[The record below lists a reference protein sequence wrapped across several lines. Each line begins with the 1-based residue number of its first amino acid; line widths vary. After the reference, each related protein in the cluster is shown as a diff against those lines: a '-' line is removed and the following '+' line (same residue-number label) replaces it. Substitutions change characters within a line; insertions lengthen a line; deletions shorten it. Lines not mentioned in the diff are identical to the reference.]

1 VKIGFYGNAN
11 NYPFMLAQA
20 MRRQGHEVKFLVA
33 SREPLNRPEFR
44 YNEIKS
50 NYPDWIVD
58 VSGRMRWH
66 ALVSGSIRTRI
77 AEELNACDVA
87 ILNEEGPAL
96 ALKLRIPYAALL
108 TGSDLEVFANSKN
121 AHMLKPL
128 LIKRPLWLRTF
139 FGRLMPTAVITS
151 RLTQPQRAGIRA
163 ARAVIFMPRGLAPK
177 ADALL
182 AEIGVADEA
191 RIQAMFTDVTSVPF
205 TPPRNNAILRVF
217 SATRLTWIEGIDSD
231 LTSLDLKGS
240 DVMVRGLDLFTR
252 STGRKLDIHL
262 VRKGRHVAQ
271 LEDLLASLGLSSQVT
286 WHNEMSQ
293 LEVLAQFQ
301 KADIVMEQLAGSAI
315 GMAGFDA
322 LATGRPIIANGR
334 PEIFQP
340 LVGEPSPICQATTAE
355 EVCEHLIRLEA
366 SPGERAEIGRA
377 GRSYV
382 ERHFSSDSVARVVL
396 ARLGCPP

>member
-1 VKIGFYGNAN
+1 MRIGFYGNAN

-20 MRRQGHEVKFLVA
+20 MRRQGHEVRFLVA

-44 YNEIKS
+44 YGEIKS
-50 NYPDWIVD
+50 SYPDWIVD
-58 VSGRMRWH
+58 VSSRTRWH
-66 ALVSGSIRTRI
+66 ALIPGSARTRI

-96 ALKLRIPYAALL
+96 ASELRVPYAALL
-108 TGSDLEVFANSKN
+108 TGSDLEVFANPKN

-128 LIKRPLWLRTF
+128 LIERPLWLR
-139 FGRLMPTAVITS
+139 RLACLLMPTAAITS
-151 RLTQPQRAGIRA
+151 RLTRPQRAGVRT

-182 AEIGVADEA
+182 AEIGVPDEA
-191 RIQAMFTDVTSVPF
+191 LIQAMFTDVTLVPF
-205 TPPRNNAILRVF
+205 TPPRNNATLRVF

-240 DVMVRGLDLFTR
+240 EVMVRGLDLFTR

-271 LEDLLASLGLSSQVT
+271 LEHLLASLGLGSQVT

-301 KADIVMEQLAGSAI
+301 KADIVMEQLAGSAV
-315 GMAGFDA
+315 GMAGLDA
-322 LATGRPIIANGR
+322 LATGRPVIANGR
-334 PEIFQP
+334 PEVFRP
-340 LVGEPSPICQATTAE
+340 LIGEPSPICQAKTPE
-355 EVCEHLIRLEA
+355 EVGQHLLRLQA
-366 SPGERAEIGRA
+366 SPNQRAEIGMA
-377 GRSYV
+377 GRHYV
-382 ERHFSSDSVARVVL
+382 ERHFSSDSVARLVL
-396 ARLGCPP
+396 ARFGCPK

>member
-1 VKIGFYGNAN
+1 MKIGFYGNAN

-44 YNEIKS
+44 YSEIKS

-58 VSGRMRWH
+58 VSGRRRWH
-66 ALVSGSIRTRI
+66 ALIPGSIRTKI
-77 AEELNACDVA
+77 ASELNACDVA

-96 ALKLRIPYAALL
+96 ASDLRIPYAALL
-108 TGSDLEVFANSKN
+108 TGSDLEVFANPKN

-128 LIKRPLWLRTF
+128 LIESPLWLRKLACL
-139 FGRLMPTAVITS
+139 LMPTAAITS
-151 RLTQPQRAGIRA
+151 RLTHPQRAGVRM

-191 RIQAMFTDVTSVPF
+191 RIQAMFTDVKLVPF
-205 TPPRNNAILRVF
+205 TPPRNNTILRVF

-271 LEDLLASLGLSSQVT
+271 LEALLASLGLGSQVT

-301 KADIVMEQLAGSAI
+301 KADIVMEQLAGSAV
-315 GMAGFDA
+315 GMAGLDA
-322 LATGRPIIANGR
+322 LATGRPVIANGR

-340 LVGEPSPICQATTAE
+340 LIGEPSPIYQAKTPE
-355 EVCEHLIRLEA
+355 EVCQHLIRLEA
-366 SPGERAEIGRA
+366 SPDLRAEIGRA